1 MRHAPNF
8 KTNHIPK
15 CRSSSIDLAMHD
27 IIQKSKRLFN
37 KLENEKN
44 KYEDLTY
51 CDDENKII
59 AINKILNNKLNN
71 KIL

>member
-1 MRHAPNF
+1 
-8 KTNHIPK
+8 
-15 CRSSSIDLAMHD
+15 MHD

-59 AINKILNNKLNN
+59 AINKILNNKLIIKYYN
-71 KIL
+71 KIFAYLYRNL

>member
-1 MRHAPNF
+1 
-8 KTNHIPK
+8 
-15 CRSSSIDLAMHD
+15 MHD

-71 KIL
+71 LSVALYLCRNL

>member
-1 MRHAPNF
+1 
-8 KTNHIPK
+8 
-15 CRSSSIDLAMHD
+15 MHD

-59 AINKILNNKLNN
+59 AINKILNNKLIIKYYN
-71 KIL
+71 KIFAYL